1 VHLVEW
7 WVIFLVIIGT
17 LVLLMMTGLPV
28 AFCFMAINMVGVY
41 VFWGG
46 HAGLSQLIVSLFGS
60 VSHFSLVTVLL
71 FIFMGE
77 VMFQSGIGLMVID
90 AVDKWL
96 VRLPGRLGLVAIA
109 SGTLLASLSGASMAS
124 IAVLGSTLTPEM
136 EKRGYRKPMSL
147 GPILG
152 VSGIAKMIPPS
163 GVGVILAVLAKLSVA
178 ELLMAIITPGLIM
191 AGLYTLYTMGRCWL
205 QPSIAPSYDVPHVR
219 LSEKLLLTMKNILP
233 FGLVIFLVTGLIFL
247 GIATPSEAAATGGL
261 GTLILAACYRKLTW
275 PVLKSAISRTLQTTC
290 MVLII
295 MSAAKAFAQILAF
308 SGATRGLVELAV
320 NLPVPPIVVI
330 IFMQVVALIMGAF
343 IELTSILMITIPIYM
358 PIVKALGFDP
368 LWFGVILLINAE
380 MGATTPPF
388 GLSMFVMKGV
398 SPPDTTMGDIYKAG
412 VPYLACDAV
421 TMALIMI
428 FPTIPLWLPH
438 LMK

>member
-1 VHLVEW
+1 MEW
-7 WVIFLVIIGT
+7 WAIFLLIIGT
-17 LVLLMMTGLPV
+17 LVFLMMTGLPV
-28 AFCFMAINMVGVY
+28 AFCFMAVNMIGVY
-41 VFWGG
+41 LFWGG

-77 VMFQSGIGLMVID
+77 VMFQSGTGLMVID

-96 VRLPGRLGLVAIA
+96 TRLPGRLGLVAIA

-136 EKRGYRKPMSL
+136 EKRGYKKPMSL

-178 ELLMAIITPGLIM
+178 ALLMAIIAPGLIM
-191 AGLYTLYTMGRCWL
+191 AALYTLYTMGRCWL
-205 QPSIAPSYDVPHVR
+205 DPSIAPSYEVPHVP
-219 LSEKLLLTMKNILP
+219 LSQKLLLTVKNILP

-261 GTLILAACYRKLTW
+261 GTLILAAFYRKLNW
-275 PVLKSAISRTLQTTC
+275 EVVKESVARTLQTTA
-290 MVLII
+290 MVLLI
-295 MSAAKAFAQILAF
+295 MSAAKAFSQILAF
-308 SGATRGLVELAV
+308 SGATRGLVDFAV
-320 NLPVPPIVVI
+320 NLPVAPMVVI
-330 IFMQVVALIMGAF
+330 ILMQVVALIMGAF

-358 PIVKALGFDP
+358 PIVQVLGFDP
-368 LWFGVILLINAE
+368 LWFGVILLVNAE

-398 SPPDTTMGDIYKAG
+398 APPDTTMGDIYKAG
-412 VPYLACDAV
+412 IPYLGCDLI
-421 TMALIMI
+421 TMALLMV
-428 FPTIPLWLPH
+428 FPGIPLWLPN
-438 LMK
+438 LLK